1 MSLETIFKFFEFGLS
16 PKSRPGELNPEA
28 SGNPPLRP
36 IKKATIATDTFA
48 CLTIGSREVPLLMVR
63 HRRARRYLLRVRSDG
78 TARVTIPR
86 NGTAS
91 GALQFAQRN
100 RDWLERQLARAAL
113 LPSSSSAWRVGG
125 QIWFRGELLS
135 LQAFKPGQVQFGT
148 ETVKVPDSQ
157 ADLRPVLERYLRRLA
172 TQELPAKVMHHA
184 AVNGLKVARVT
195 VRNQKSRWGSCS
207 STGTLSLNWRLIQTP
222 QFVCDYIILHELA
235 HLRHMNHSTKFWRE
249 VESLCPDY
257 PRAKKWL
264 REHRQFLQ

>member
-1 MSLETIFKFFEFGLS
+1 MGLETIFKFFEFGLTR
-16 PKSRPGELNPEA
+16 KARLGESNPEA

-36 IKKATIATDTFA
+36 IKKATTSTDTLTR
-48 CLTIGSREVPLLMVR
+48 LTIGSQEVPLLMVR

-86 NGTAS
+86 NGTIG
-91 GALQFAQRN
+91 GALQFARRN

-113 LPSSSSAWRVGG
+113 VPSTSSAWRVGG
-125 QIWFRGELLS
+125 QIWFRGELET
-135 LQAFKPGQVQFGT
+135 LQAFKPGRVQFGT

-157 ADLRPVLERYLRRLA
+157 ADLRPVLERYLRHLA
-172 TQELPAKVMHHA
+172 TQELPVKVMHHA
-184 AVNGLKVARVT
+184 VVNGLKVARVT

-207 STGTLSLNWRLIQTP
+207 STGTISLNWRLIQTP

-235 HLRHMNHSTKFWRE
+235 HLRHMNHSGKFWRE

-257 PRAKKWL
+257 PQAKKWL

>member
-1 MSLETIFKFFEFGLS
+1 MSLETIFKFFEFGLTRRA
-16 PKSRPGELNPEA
+16 RPGESNPES
-28 SGNPPLRP
+28 SGGPPIRS
-36 IKKATIATDTFA
+36 IKKTATSTDTFA
-48 CLTIGSREVPLLMVR
+48 RLTIGSREVPLLMVR

-113 LPSSSSAWRVGG
+113 LPSPSSAWRVGG
-125 QIWFRGELLS
+125 QIWFRGELVQ
-135 LQAFKPGQVQFGT
+135 LQAFNSGQAQFGT

-157 ADLRPVLERYLRRLA
+157 GDLRPVVERHLRRLA
-172 TQELPAKVMHHA
+172 TQELSAKVMHLA
-184 AVNGLKVARVT
+184 AVNGLKVTRIT

-207 STGTLSLNWRLIQTP
+207 STGTISLNWRLIQTP

-235 HLRHMNHSTKFWRE
+235 HLRHMNHSGKFWRE

-257 PRAKKWL
+257 PQAKKWL